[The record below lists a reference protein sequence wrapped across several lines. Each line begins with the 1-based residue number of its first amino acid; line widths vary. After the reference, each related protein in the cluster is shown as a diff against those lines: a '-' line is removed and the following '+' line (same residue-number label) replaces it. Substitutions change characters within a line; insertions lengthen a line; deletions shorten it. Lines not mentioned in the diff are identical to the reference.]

1 MPLTLFLA
9 SDIGTMINGEDG
21 NGIFNKIFPNIGSLV
36 VQLIATIIL
45 VFFVVKF
52 FWKPIK
58 KNIDIRREY
67 IKNNIDEAGKLK
79 EEAQLNLN
87 TSTTKIKEATVQ
99 ARRKI
104 EEAEAEA
111 LLVRQKI
118 LKEAEEEAQRRIQ
131 LAEEQIAKER
141 EEARQ
146 EIEKEIINVAMA
158 AASKIV
164 EREINSDDN
173 ERLVKEFLENNK

>member
-1 MPLTLFLA
+1 MPLLA
-9 SDIGTMINGEDG
+9 SIGELIGDVSK
-21 NGIFNKIFPNIGSLV
+21 KIFPNIGSLV

-67 IKNNIDEAGKLK
+67 IKNNVDEAGKLK
-79 EEAQLNLN
+79 EEAQTNLN
-87 TSTTKIKEATVQ
+87 TSNMKIKKATVE
-99 ARRKI
+99 ARRLK

-111 LLVRQKI
+111 LLARQKI
-118 LKEAEEEAQRRIQ
+118 LKEAEVEVQRRIQ
-131 LAEEQIAKER
+131 IAEEQIAKER

-146 EIEKEIINVAMA
+146 EIRDEIITVAMA

-164 EREINSDDN
+164 EREITSEDN
-173 ERLVKEFLENNK
+173 ERLVKEFLEENK

>member
-1 MPLTLFLA
+1 MPLLA
-9 SDIGTMINGEDG
+9 TIGELIGDVSA
-21 NGIFNKIFPNIGSLV
+21 KIFPNIGSLV
-36 VQLIATIIL
+36 VQLLATIIL

-67 IKNNIDEAGKLK
+67 IKNNVDEAGKLK
-79 EEAQLNLN
+79 EEAEINLN
-87 TSTTKIKEATVQ
+87 TSKTKIKEATVQ

-118 LKEAEEEAQRRIQ
+118 IKDAELEAQRKIQ
-131 LAEEQIAKER
+131 IAEEQIVKER
-141 EEARQ
+141 EEAEQ
-146 EIEKEIINVAMA
+146 EIREEIVTVAMEA
-158 AASKIV
+158 AGKII
-164 EREINSDDN
+164 EREISKEDN
-173 ERLVKEFLENNK
+173 ERLVREFLEENK